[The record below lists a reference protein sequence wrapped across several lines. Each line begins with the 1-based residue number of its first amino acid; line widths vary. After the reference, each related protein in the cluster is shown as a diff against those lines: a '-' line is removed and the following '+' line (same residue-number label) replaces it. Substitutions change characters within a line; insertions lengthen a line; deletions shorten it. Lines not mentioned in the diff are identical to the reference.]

1 MNHLHLKNRGLST
14 VVTTLIILVVS
25 VLLAGVVTMYATNI
39 TSTRTQAESLKV
51 TNQHI
56 WVYDNGNAILG
67 VVIDN
72 VGGRDVV
79 ISGIQVRGVVS
90 PWTDVYFDKVSS
102 AVSGNLNLNSTALID
117 QVSFVYVTGTPAG
130 TFTQG
135 TANQPLTLVSGS
147 TIVIYIASPDNISQ
161 NDIGGTVGI
170 TTFTQNAQYYV
181 ECNVKAAA

>member
-1 MNHLHLKNRGLST
+1 MKNRGLST

-56 WVYDNGNAILG
+56 WVAENGNAVLG
-67 VVIDN
+67 MVIDN

-90 PWTDVYFDKVSS
+90 PWTNVYSLKLTA
-102 AVSGNLNLNSTALID
+102 AVSGSINLNDTTLADQASITYVGTTA
-117 QVSFVYVTGTPAG
+117 AA
-130 TFTQG
+130 FTQG
-135 TANQPLTLVSGS
+135 RANQPLILVSGG
-147 TIVIYIASPDNISQ
+147 TIVIYIASPDSISQ

-181 ECNVKAAA
+181 ECNVKAAS